1 MKYFAALLM
10 MKDPEKNRTFREQH
24 VAFLAEREQRGEIFA
39 RGKFLDN
46 TGGLVIYMAPSIGEA
61 EKIAASD
68 PYVVSGAR
76 AWSPRMGREVHARGL
91 GCSEGLREKQVFQF
105 PDLADPAQ
113 VAFIARK
120 LGAQVEPDDILG
132 QGGGDDARP
141 STRTFMSSCSTP
153 GARSSSR
160 GRRRRG
166 SPDLVDGDH
175 RADSTAADQDPG
187 PPPRTTAIPSA
198 SAISG

>member
-76 AWSPRMGREVHARGL
+76 SLEVHEWGREVHARG
-91 GCSEGLREKQVFQF
+91 
-105 PDLADPAQ
+105 
-113 VAFIARK
+113 
-120 LGAQVEPDDILG
+120 
-132 QGGGDDARP
+132 
-141 STRTFMSSCSTP
+141 
-153 GARSSSR
+153 
-160 GRRRRG
+160 
-166 SPDLVDGDH
+166 
-175 RADSTAADQDPG
+175 
-187 PPPRTTAIPSA
+187 
-198 SAISG
+198 